1 MFQQILDR
9 NPKVSY
15 RTVVSIVSISYKLA
29 QHILTKNLG
38 PFSFK
43 RNKTGAINPYTI
55 EKRVKSGKE
64 LTGSFKFVQDWK
76 FCTYGGTFI
85 TFHKVYSQSTPL
97 NSASVKLGSLGKI
110 MHSDSQSE
118 GANFKELQTKNL
130 IFFFCLLIMVS
141 YSHSF
146 LFLAILLPWV
156 LCLILYIWWNF
167 HYFP

>member
-97 NSASVKLGSLGKI
+97 NSASVKLGSLVNQSPAREQDRKNVLI
-110 MHSDSQSE
+110 HSAQSSQKCPGRMWSD
-118 GANFKELQTKNL
+118 
-130 IFFFCLLIMVS
+130 
-141 YSHSF
+141 
-146 LFLAILLPWV
+146 
-156 LCLILYIWWNF
+156 
-167 HYFP
+167 